1 MNQEYPSALLERAV
15 KEFTKLPGIGRKTAT
30 RLVLHLLRKSEEE
43 VENFSNALTT
53 LRRDAK
59 YCKECHSISDTDI
72 CPICA
77 NPLRDHS
84 IICVVENIQDV
95 MAVEN
100 TMQYR
105 GVYHVLGGVISP
117 MDGISPSS
125 LNIDSL
131 IKRVAEG
138 EVKEV
143 ILALSSTMEGDTT
156 NFYIYR
162 KLQQYGIKL
171 SVIARGIS
179 IGDELEYADEVTLG
193 SSIVNRTPFTGKTI

>member
-1 MNQEYPSALLERAV
+1 
-15 KEFTKLPGIGRKTAT
+15 
-30 RLVLHLLRKSEEE
+30 
-43 VENFSNALTT
+43 
-53 LRRDAK
+53 
-59 YCKECHSISDTDI
+59 
-72 CPICA
+72 
-77 NPLRDHS
+77 
-84 IICVVENIQDV
+84 
-95 MAVEN
+95 
-100 TMQYR
+100 
-105 GVYHVLGGVISP
+105 

-193 SSIVNRTPFTGKTI
+193 SSIINRTPFTGKTI